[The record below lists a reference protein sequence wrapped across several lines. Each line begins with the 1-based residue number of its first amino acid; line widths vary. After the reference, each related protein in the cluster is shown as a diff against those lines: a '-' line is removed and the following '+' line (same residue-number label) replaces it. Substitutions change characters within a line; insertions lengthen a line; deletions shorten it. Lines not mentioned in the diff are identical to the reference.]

1 MARNTCLPFRTPTR
15 PVGLPAGTSSTL
27 QHAPR
32 RKNATR
38 PRTAEGGKPVVTAVQ
53 LLTEYAPRPPH
64 DAGSPRKAPARPV
77 EEFRAGSRF
86 SLTWTGST

>member
-1 MARNTCLPFRTPTR
+1 M
-15 PVGLPAGTSSTL
+15 
-27 QHAPR
+27 
-32 RKNATR
+32 
-38 PRTAEGGKPVVTAVQ
+38 AEGGKPVVTAVQ